1 MLWFGDS
8 LLNLPRGSWLFL
20 FAHPDDDVLIAGTV
34 FTLVE
39 RGDRV
44 DLAWLTDSSSLGGLV
59 RRQAESRAAA
69 HAMAVEQSRVH
80 FRQLPSLA
88 MVPRLVQD
96 FPVVQALI
104 EEVNADF
111 CMVVGFEAGHTD
123 HDCVNFLAARAAGG
137 RPLYEYPLYNSAAGG
152 FQINR
157 FPQGSCEF
165 QPLSQEAVER
175 KHLTMQLY
183 SSQWP
188 YMVCAR
194 MATPVSLMIQRGEPY
209 RLCPPDRDY
218 SQAPHPGTL
227 NVDRIF
233 NRFMRWR
240 FADFAAAVRQFDCQ

>member
-1 MLWFGDS
+1 MS
-8 LLNLPRGSWLFL
+8 LPRGSWLFL

-44 DLAWLTDSSSLGGLV
+44 DLAWVTDSSSLGGLV

-69 HAMAVEQSRVH
+69 HAMGVEQNRVH
-80 FRQLPSLA
+80 FRDFPSLA
-88 MVPRLVQD
+88 MVPRLRQD
-96 FPVVQALI
+96 FPVMRALI
-104 EEVNADF
+104 EEVNPDY

-123 HDCVNFLAARAAGG
+123 HDCVQFLAARTG
-137 RPLYEYPLYNSAAGG
+137 RTLYEYPLYNSAARG
-152 FQINR
+152 FQVNR
-157 FPQGSCEF
+157 FPNGVCEY
-165 QPLSQEAVER
+165 QPLSREAVER
-175 KHLTMQLY
+175 KHITMKLY
-183 SSQWP
+183 ASQWP

-194 MATPVSLMIQRGEPY
+194 LATPVALMMERGEPY

-218 SQAPHPGTL
+218 VQPPHGGPL

-240 FADFAAAVRQFDCQ
+240 FADFARAVGEFDRQ